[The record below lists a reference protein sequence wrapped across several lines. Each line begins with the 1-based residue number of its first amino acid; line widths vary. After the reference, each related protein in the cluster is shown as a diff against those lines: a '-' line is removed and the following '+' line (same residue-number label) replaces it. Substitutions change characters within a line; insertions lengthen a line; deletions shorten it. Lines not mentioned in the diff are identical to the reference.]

1 MKKLFAFLCMFLSV
15 LALYARAI
23 HEDYKKAEEKAR
35 VSYAFGMDIGNY
47 LSRVGIDFD
56 YEAFK
61 EGVRAVLEENLTPQF
76 SDQEAVEIIETAWQE
91 AMEKKS
97 AQNRRLEE
105 EFLAR
110 NGARPEVIV
119 TPSGLQYEILVETA
133 GEKPNPDSIVK
144 VHYIGTFSDGS
155 PFDSST
161 EEEGA
166 YIPLDMV
173 ISGWTEGLLLMS
185 VGSNYRLYIPS
196 YLAYGKE
203 GIQQIV
209 PPYSTL
215 IFTVELL
222 EILGPNSFDFGG
234 PDSIDFNED
243 FEPERPANP

>member
-1 MKKLFAFLCMFLSV
+1 
-15 LALYARAI
+15 
-23 HEDYKKAEEKAR
+23 
-35 VSYAFGMDIGNY
+35 
-47 LSRVGIDFD
+47 
-56 YEAFK
+56 
-61 EGVRAVLEENLTPQF
+61 
-76 SDQEAVEIIETAWQE
+76 VEIIETAWQE